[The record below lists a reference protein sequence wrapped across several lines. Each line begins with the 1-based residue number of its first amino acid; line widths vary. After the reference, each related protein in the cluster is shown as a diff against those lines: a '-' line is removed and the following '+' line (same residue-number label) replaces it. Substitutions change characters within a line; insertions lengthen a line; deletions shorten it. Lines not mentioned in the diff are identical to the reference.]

1 MMYVPGF
8 NRMDD
13 VNEMIAFIKKYSFGV
28 LVSAQKGVPVA
39 THLPFIA
46 REAGDGV
53 RLWTHFAVANDHWQA
68 VSNRT
73 ESLAIFSGPHA
84 YITPTLYDKV
94 ESVPTWNYIA
104 VHAYGTIETFAYHD
118 DPERLEALLVETINY
133 YEASYQAQWQSLSDR
148 FRNGM
153 KQGIIGIEMTITRL
167 QGKAKLSQNKAHH
180 EQARIAEALEQ
191 DSDPLVKEIAY
202 AMQAL

>member
-1 MMYVPGF
+1 MYIPGF

-13 VNEMIAFIKKYSFGV
+13 VNEMTAFIKKYSFGI
-28 LVSAQKGVPVA
+28 LVSTQKGIPVA
-39 THLPFIA
+39 THLPFITA
-46 REAGDGV
+46 YDGENMLL
-53 RLWTHFAVANDHWQA
+53 RTHFAVANDHWQA

-73 ESLAIFSGPHA
+73 ESLAIFTGPHA

-118 DPERLEALLVETINY
+118 QPERLESMLVEMIDY
-133 YEASYQAQWQSLSDR
+133 YESSYQPQWQSLSDR

-153 KQGIIGIEMTITRL
+153 KQGIIGIEMTLTRI
-167 QGKAKLSQNKAHH
+167 QGKAKLSQNKPRH
-180 EQARIAEALEQ
+180 EQERISDALSQ
-191 DSDPLVKEIAY
+191 DADPMVKEIAY